1 MRIGIFTDAYDP
13 QINGVVIST
22 KILKKELE
30 ALGHHVTII
39 TVSDPKV
46 TDSEENILRLPSVP
60 FAVLP
65 NFRVGSIYS
74 YKIMKSIKDLNLDII
89 NTQTEFSLGVF
100 ARIVAKKMGIPIVHT
115 YHTMYEDYSHYF
127 SVKAVDKYA
136 KKLARKFSKLVCN
149 TVQNVVVPTKKVELV
164 LQEYGLNKSINVI
177 PTGVDVKPFDERRFT
192 FEDKLRLRNTLGL
205 KDEPVLLF
213 VGRLAKEKSI
223 DLVLKQ
229 LPETLKRVPN
239 LKFLIV
245 GDGPEMNRLKALS
258 IEQGVE
264 ESVIFTGKVP
274 WDQIGIYYGISDIF
288 ISASTTETQGL
299 TYIEAMA
306 AKKVVLARYDTNL
319 DETIVDGVNGRFF
332 TEAEEIP
339 GLIEQHVKDEL
350 LSYYLSR
357 NAYSSVQDLSSEHFG
372 KAIESIYYDTLISHS
387 SIILGT
393 S

>member
-89 NTQTEFSLGVF
+89 HTQTEFSLGVF

-332 TEAEEIP
+332 T
-339 GLIEQHVKDEL
+339 
-350 LSYYLSR
+350 
-357 NAYSSVQDLSSEHFG
+357 
-372 KAIESIYYDTLISHS
+372 
-387 SIILGT
+387 
-393 S
+393 